1 MHNQLFFTLKV
12 QQAMIDICEECRA
25 LSLVVF
31 GLLWLHM
38 AIFALT
44 DFVVDD
50 KM

>member
-1 MHNQLFFTLKV
+1 M
-12 QQAMIDICEECRA
+12 MDICEECRA
-25 LSLVVF
+25 LGLVVF